1 MNLPLTMYKIIR
13 VIFGVLFLIGA
24 VTTITIVRINPTSLI
39 PSRSTVTRDAG
50 TLPCLGQGEIITQEL
65 IASNDY
71 FNGFDLM
78 FTHSGRTNTNQN
90 IVLLLD
96 SNYNIL
102 HQETFSS
109 LELKEGGLSTFLF
122 EKPVF
127 VGKGNRIYFSLYSIN
142 GDANNS
148 ASPLINPADTSGNL
162 YISKINGN
170 DIIGSIK
177 NKTRHYQVSLM
188 LQTYK
193 TRYSQF
199 WFIKILLYTLALII
213 SLVIILYSRIQTY
226 LVRIRVFPEWIF
238 LFIALPFS
246 VAFAFITPPTQVP
259 DEGSHFF
266 RAFELSEFQFFNT
279 NKTIPVSLIKLDS
292 TFGFLREKA
301 ARKITF
307 DAITSQ
313 AKLSLEPEKR
323 VPVIAPD
330 YTIPYLPQALGI
342 FIGKAFA
349 SSPLVLLY
357 FGRLFNLL
365 VAIGLIFFAIRIIPV
380 FKWALLM
387 VALMPKTLF
396 LFGSISYDTLTI
408 SLSFFAMAIFLFYA
422 YACKRNLGI
431 KDLALLAFIVLL
443 LLFCKPPFFLIGLL
457 FFFIPPKKFGYL
469 YKYVMISIGVVAIAL
484 VAYKAGPA
492 AVSYISGHGSAIQA
506 KPASPPPAATSQ
518 SLINP
523 EEQLNY
529 IRNNIPGY
537 IRIML
542 NSVFVVKRSYII
554 DGFFGL
560 LGWID
565 VELPK
570 ILIYS
575 YLIFMVFAALVLSK
589 ENIKVGIAKKALLVL
604 LLALAFVIIATG
616 MYLYATGPGWQLIWG
631 IQGRYFIPVAPLF
644 FMLFY
649 NQYFNQKLNILFS
662 PRRKEYRKAK
672 PKVKPVIFEEIQEK
686 ERLFDKSLYL
696 VMACVCSFTLAYA
709 VFITMVRYYNIL

>member
-1 MNLPLTMYKIIR
+1 MYKIIR

-24 VTTITIVRINPTSLI
+24 VTTITIIRINPTSLI
-39 PSRSTVTRDAG
+39 PSRSTVTRQAG

-65 IASNDY
+65 IAGNDY
-71 FNGFDLM
+71 FNAADLM
-78 FTHSGRTNTNQN
+78 FTHSGRINTNQN
-90 IVLLLD
+90 TLLLLD
-96 SNYNIL
+96 SNYDIL
-102 HQETFSS
+102 HQKTFSS
-109 LELKEGGLSTFLF
+109 LELKEGGFSTFLF

-148 ASPLINPADTSGNL
+148 ASPLINPAETTGNM
-162 YISKINGN
+162 YISKISRN

-177 NKTRHYQVSLM
+177 NKTRHYHVSLM

-199 WFIKILLYTLALII
+199 WFMKILLYTLALII
-213 SLVIILYSRIQTY
+213 SFVIILYSRIQTY
-226 LVRIRVFPEWIF
+226 LTRIRVFPEWIF
-238 LFIALPFS
+238 LCIALPFS

-259 DEGSHFF
+259 DEGAHFF
-266 RAFELSEFQFFNT
+266 RSFELSEFQFFNKI
-279 NKTIPVSLIKLDS
+279 KTIPVSVIKLDS
-292 TFGFLREKA
+292 VFGFLQAKA
-301 ARKITF
+301 ANKTTLN
-307 DAITSQ
+307 AITSQ
-313 AKLSLEPEKR
+313 AKVSLEPEKR
-323 VPVIAPD
+323 VPVSAPD

-357 FGRLFNLL
+357 FGRIFNLL
-365 VAIGLIFFAIRIIPV
+365 VAIALIFFAIRIIPA

-396 LFGSISYDTLTI
+396 LFGSISYGTLTI
-408 SLSFFAMAIFLFYA
+408 SLSFFAIAIFLFYA
-422 YACKRNLGI
+422 FSCKRNLGL
-431 KDLALLAFIVLL
+431 KDLALITCLVLL

-457 FFFIPPKKFGYL
+457 FFFIPTKKFGYL
-469 YKYVMISIGVVAIAL
+469 YKYIMISIGVVAIAL

-506 KPASPPPAATSQ
+506 KTASPPPAASSQ
-518 SLINP
+518 SRINP
-523 EEQLNY
+523 EEQINY

-542 NSVFVVKRSYII
+542 NSAFVVNRSYII
-554 DGFFGL
+554 ESFFGL

-570 ILIYS
+570 LLTYS
-575 YLIFMVFAALVLSK
+575 YLIFMVFAGLVLST
-589 ENIKVGIAKKALLVL
+589 ENIKLGIIKKAMLFL
-604 LLALAFVIIATG
+604 LLALVFVIIATG

-649 NQYFNQKLNILFS
+649 NRYFNPKLNILFS

-672 PKVKPVIFEEIQEK
+672 PKIKPVIFEEIQEK

-696 VMACVCSFTLAYA
+696 VMACVCTFTLVYA
-709 VFITMVRYYNIL
+709 VYITLVRYYNIL